1 VLHLGPM
8 SHPNSEPT
16 SRPTSQ
22 RSGEVAIAGSPPNP
36 RLREGVVFA
45 LVVFAASRVLMSIV
59 GVAFVTA
66 HPQNGSAIG
75 PGAPPATFSPP
86 ATPGL
91 HNAIDGMQRYD
102 AAWFEWIAADG
113 YGTVD
118 ARGAFFPGY
127 PLLIR
132 ATSFVTPLG
141 VPGSAVLVANLAF
154 ALALIVL
161 FALSRLE
168 LGSVD
173 AARRSVVLF
182 ACLPTAFFLL
192 APLSEA
198 PFLLASL
205 LAWFWARTGR
215 WGGRVALAA
224 FAACMIRSIG
234 VALVAGLVIE
244 ALRPRRDDG
253 PGRMQRLAAAGAG
266 LLAPALY
273 ATWWWTRG
281 RPLEPLQAQSYWHRA
296 FTLPFVTLVNG
307 LRAASHE
314 VTSEGAAFLL
324 VDGVVVILAL
334 AAAVFVWRRFAPGYT
349 AYVWISL
356 LIPLCSEVPN
366 RPLLSLPRFAAVLFP
381 FAWVAGAVR
390 SREWF
395 VLLAAVCLV
404 WQVALAMEFMNW
416 GWIF

>member
-1 VLHLGPM
+1 M
-8 SHPNSEPT
+8 SQP
-16 SRPTSQ
+16 
-22 RSGEVAIAGSPPNP
+22 ASPPSSGSAPTVEGAAAPRDP
-36 RLREGVVFA
+36 RLREGAVFA
-45 LVVFAASRVLMSIV
+45 LVVFAASRVLMSLLGITL
-59 GVAFVTA
+59 VT
-66 HPQNGSAIG
+66 PNPPNGSAIG
-75 PGAPPATFSPP
+75 RGAPPVALSPP

-91 HNAIDGMQRYD
+91 HNAVDAMQRYD
-102 AAWFEWIAADG
+102 AAWFDWIAADG

-118 ARGAFFPGY
+118 ARGAFLPGY

-132 ATSFVTPLG
+132 ATSIVTPLG
-141 VPGSAVLVANLAF
+141 IQGSAALVANLAF

-168 LGSVD
+168 LGSVV

-182 ACLPTAFFLL
+182 ACLPTAFFFL

-205 LAWFWARTGR
+205 LAWYWARTDR
-215 WGGRVALAA
+215 WGWRVAVAG
-224 FAACMIRSIG
+224 FAACMIRTIG
-234 VALVAGLVIE
+234 VALVAGLALE
-244 ALRPRRDDG
+244 ALRARRDDG
-253 PGRMQRLAAAGAG
+253 PGRGRRLAAAGAG

-273 ATWWWTRG
+273 AAWWWSRG
-281 RPLEPLQAQSYWHRA
+281 RPLEPLRAQSYWHRA
-296 FTLPFVTLVNG
+296 LTFPVVTLMHG
-307 LRAASHE
+307 LRAAWHA
-314 VTSEGAAFLL
+314 VTSAGGGFLL
-324 VDGVVVILAL
+324 VDAVIVILAL
-334 AAAVFVWRRFAPGYT
+334 AAALFVWRRFAAGYT

-356 LIPLCSEVPN
+356 LIPLCSEVPS

-395 VLLAAVCLV
+395 VLLAAICLV
-404 WQVALAMEFMNW
+404 WQMALAVEFMNW

>member
-1 VLHLGPM
+1 MSPRTSESSGTPDLAGP
-8 SHPNSEPT
+8 S
-16 SRPTSQ
+16 
-22 RSGEVAIAGSPPNP
+22 IP
-36 RLREGVVFA
+36 RLREGAVFA
-45 LVVFAASRVLMSIV
+45 LVVFAASRILMSFL
-59 GVAFVTA
+59 GVVLVTA

-75 PGAPPATFSPP
+75 PGAPPEIFSPP

-132 ATSFVTPLG
+132 ATSIVTPLG
-141 VPGSAVLVANLAF
+141 VPGSAALVANVAF

-168 LGSVD
+168 LGSVV

-215 WGGRVALAA
+215 WGWRVAVAG
-224 FAACMIRSIG
+224 FAACMVRSIG
-234 VALVAGLVIE
+234 VALVAGLAIE
-244 ALRPRRDDG
+244 ALRPRDDDG
-253 PGRMQRLAAAGAG
+253 PGRVQRLAAAGAG

-273 ATWWWTRG
+273 SAWWWTRG
-281 RPLEPLQAQSYWHRA
+281 RPLEPLRAQSYWHRA
-296 FTLPFVTLVNG
+296 FTVPVVTAVDG
-307 LRAASHE
+307 LRAAWH
-314 VTSEGAAFLL
+314 GATTDGSSFLL
-324 VDGVVVILAL
+324 VDGVIVILAL
-334 AAAVFVWRRFAPGYT
+334 AAAVYVWRRFAPGYA

-356 LIPLCSEVPN
+356 LIPLCSEVAN
-366 RPLLSLPRFAAVLFP
+366 RPLLSLPRFVAVLFP

-395 VLLAAVCLV
+395 VLLATICLV
-404 WQVALAMEFMNW
+404 WQVALAVEFMNW